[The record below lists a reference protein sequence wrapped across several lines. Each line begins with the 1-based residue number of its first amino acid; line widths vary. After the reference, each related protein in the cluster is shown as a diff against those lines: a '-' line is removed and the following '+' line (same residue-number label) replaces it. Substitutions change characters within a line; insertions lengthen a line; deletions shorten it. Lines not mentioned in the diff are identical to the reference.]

1 LHAVHLLTS
10 TLLAFSFFFCLS
22 LLLSISTLFPYT
34 TLFRSYTS
42 VTVATVDLG
51 FLLVVFWSIEIAGDK
66 PSIVSTS
73 GLSICPKNCLA
84 YALKDSTY
92 LRCPSAYIVSK
103 ASDDLPEPDKPVITI
118 SLFLCISISSS
129 FKLLSPASFTTLY
142 GCLIFVTRLL
152 LILLTYL

>member
-1 LHAVHLLTS
+1 
-10 TLLAFSFFFCLS
+10 
-22 LLLSISTLFPYT
+22 Y
-34 TLFRSYTS
+34 SYIS

-103 ASDDLPEPDKPVITI
+103 ASDDLPDPDKPVITI
-118 SLFLCISISSS
+118 SLSLGISISTS
-129 FKLLSPASFTTLY
+129 FKLWARAPLTTMD
-142 GCLIFVTRLL
+142 GCFIFVTLLL
-152 LILLTYL
+152 LIQITYL